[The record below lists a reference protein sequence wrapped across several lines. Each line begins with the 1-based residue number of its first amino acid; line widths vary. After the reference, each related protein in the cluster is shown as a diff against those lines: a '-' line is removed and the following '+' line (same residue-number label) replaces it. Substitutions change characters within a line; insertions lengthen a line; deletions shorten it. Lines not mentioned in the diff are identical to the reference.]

1 MFKNYIDLVAVLIC
15 DCEGASVLKRIVEL
29 MIFIK
34 KLDLYSNFL
43 VISDN
48 HVNNLQQG
56 NFMMQKLISCSENV
70 CKLELGECKRIV
82 SQFDDYQMVT
92 FFKDRLVVTLIGN
105 NQIETGTLISLE
117 SEFKTICDTIQAEI
131 KGI

>member
-1 MFKNYIDLVAVLIC
+1 MSLLEETTREINSLFKNYIDLVAVLIC
-15 DCEGASVLKRIVEL
+15 DCEGASVLKL
-29 MIFIK
+29 
-34 KLDLYSNFL
+34 
-43 VISDN
+43 ISDN